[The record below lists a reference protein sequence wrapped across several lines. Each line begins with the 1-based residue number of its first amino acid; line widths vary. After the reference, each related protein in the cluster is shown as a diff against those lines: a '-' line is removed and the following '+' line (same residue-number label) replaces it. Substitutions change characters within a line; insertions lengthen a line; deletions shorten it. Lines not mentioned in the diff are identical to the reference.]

1 MRAAGAAEADLQE
14 RRVDVDPRR
23 HRDRAGRPGAPGVVQ
38 AEASGEPVGC
48 CPRAPKG
55 HIQPER
61 PGPRLR
67 LYKFA
72 PRSMAT
78 ARIGIAST
86 PGDSGAASLI
96 TSELAQ

>member
-38 AEASGEPVGC
+38 AEASEPVGC

-61 PGPRLR
+61 PGPRV
-67 LYKFA
+67 YKFA
-72 PRSMAT
+72 PRST
-78 ARIGIAST
+78 APIARR
-86 PGDSGAASLI
+86 PAILGQPA
-96 TSELAQ
+96 

>member
-38 AEASGEPVGC
+38 AEASEPVGC

-61 PGPRLR
+61 PGPLS
-67 LYKFA
+67 LQICA
-72 PRSMAT
+72 QIHRSH
-78 ARIGIAST
+78 RST

-96 TSELAQ
+96 TSEGLAQ